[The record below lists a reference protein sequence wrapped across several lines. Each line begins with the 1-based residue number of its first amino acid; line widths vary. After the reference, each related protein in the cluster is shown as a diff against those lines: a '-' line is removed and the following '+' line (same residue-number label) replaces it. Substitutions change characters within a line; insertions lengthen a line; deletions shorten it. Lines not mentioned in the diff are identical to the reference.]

1 MVPEVSVKVILSCS
15 YRNRSAK
22 WWSDLKF
29 FYSVFIAMTTISGDF
44 ERKEGTLLTIEAWP
58 TADVVVVDVVV
69 DVVVV
74 DVVDWPQ
81 KVAQNYW
88 WSDLVGTFK
97 LSTSEHLKD
106 TMVSWDS
113 LRFLHCWHLGTG
125 GSEGSIVAF
134 RLEEHGLNL
143 CWHQIFFL

>member
-15 YRNRSAK
+15 YRIRSAK

-44 ERKEGTLLTIEAWP
+44 ERKEGTLLPIEAWP
-58 TADVVVVDVVV
+58 TVDVVV
-69 DVVVV
+69 VVVV

-97 LSTSEHLKD
+97 LSISEQLKD
-106 TMVSWDS
+106 TMDSWDS
-113 LRFLHCWHLGTG
+113 HH
-125 GSEGSIVAF
+125 
-134 RLEEHGLNL
+134 
-143 CWHQIFFL
+143 